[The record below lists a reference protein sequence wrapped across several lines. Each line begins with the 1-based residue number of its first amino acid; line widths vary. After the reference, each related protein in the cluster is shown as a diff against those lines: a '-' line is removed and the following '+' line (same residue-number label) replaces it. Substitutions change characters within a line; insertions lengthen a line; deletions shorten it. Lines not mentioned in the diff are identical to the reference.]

1 MAPDTK
7 LKDSK
12 TENIPEEKPLNIN
25 GFNEDDVLEEKPL
38 NLNKFTKEGIPEE
51 KALNQNG
58 LIEETE
64 KKRNCYETCLYVLK
78 NVTVEPTMFFF
89 IMGAIFTMQTS
100 QNLSLDKAC
109 RVNLNFTTEICDSLR
124 QQTLESQ
131 NHYEKETQRL
141 LATYLSY
148 KTYIQATIPSF
159 IALCAG
165 SFSDKVG
172 RRKIFLLISI
182 TGQIVGCI
190 NNIINTYFFYELSLE
205 VLIFSDALIDAM
217 FGSWCLAI
225 FTIFA
230 YISAVTREDER
241 TFRMGL
247 INFSMTVGFPIG
259 MGLSGVMLKKT
270 GYFGCYGLA
279 LCLHFLNFMYNSF
292 ILKDPKRTAE
302 QKEVI
307 ISIFVKIVH

>member
-1 MAPDTK
+1 MAAETK
-7 LKDSK
+7 QKYSK
-12 TENIPEEKPLNIN
+12 TDSIAEEKPLNQN
-25 GFNEDDVLEEKPL
+25 GFIEEDILEKKP
-38 NLNKFTKEGIPEE
+38 
-51 KALNQNG
+51 LNQNG
-58 LIEETE
+58 FMEEDIPE
-64 KKRNCYETCLYVLK
+64 KKSLNQNEFIEDTQVKRTCCETCLHILK

-89 IMGAIFTMQTS
+89 IMAAIFTMQTS

-124 QQTLESQ
+124 LQTLESQ
-131 NHYEKETQRL
+131 NQYERETQKL
-141 LATYLSY
+141 LASYLPY

-159 IALCAG
+159 LALCAG
-165 SFSDKVG
+165 SFSDKIG
-172 RRKIFLLISI
+172 RRKIFLII
-182 TGQIVGCI
+182 PIIGQILACI
-190 NNIINTYFFYELSLE
+190 SNIINTYFFYELSLE
-205 VLIFSDALIDAM
+205 VLIFSEAVIDAM

-225 FTIFA
+225 CTMFA
-230 YISAVTREDER
+230 YISAVTRDDER

-279 LCLHFLNFMYNSF
+279 LGLHFVNLLYNSL
-292 ILKDPKRTAE
+292 ILKDPKRTPK

-307 ISIFVKIVH
+307 I